1 MADPNLYIVDADDNR
16 VIFERQASY
25 TESYP
30 SSSVLFQALRDVLTA
45 TLPPGSKEY
54 WLIKFCSRVMS
65 SSMPLLH
72 NPVTYQVLVD
82 PLQCVRDPIKE
93 LQVTRRLELLYY
105 PSKSYFYRRK
115 NPLGDNQHDEKSSG

>member
-1 MADPNLYIVDADDNR
+1 MVDPNIYIIDADETR
-16 VIFERQASY
+16 VVFERQVAF
-25 TESYP
+25 TETFP
-30 SSSVLFQALRDVLTA
+30 SSAVLFQTLRDVLTA
-45 TLPPGSKEY
+45 TLPPDSKEY

-93 LQVTRRLELLYY
+93 LQVTRRIELLYY
-105 PSKSYFYRRK
+105 PSKSYFYRKK
-115 NPLGDNQHDEKSSG
+115 NPLGDNHDTKPAS